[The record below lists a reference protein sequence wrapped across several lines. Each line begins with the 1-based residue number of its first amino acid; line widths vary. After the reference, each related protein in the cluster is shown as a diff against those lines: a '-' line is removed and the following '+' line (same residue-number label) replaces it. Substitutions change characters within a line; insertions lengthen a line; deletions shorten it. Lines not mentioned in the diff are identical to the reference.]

1 MVLVTALVAVTALAV
16 SCVRELEIRRPV
28 NSDNAAIRLT
38 PVCVGPVTK
47 AAPEDGDDDYNENL
61 ISNYYWFIYSDAEGN
76 TLKLSG
82 YVSDDSSTEILLDD
96 AFPNGGTGYV
106 YVVANIPS
114 KPATPVE
121 GDEWLEYNTTAEQYQ
136 LMVQGE
142 NEATPSDCTFANLKT
157 LEFGKNTPV
166 SNNSIVAG
174 KSEFYT
180 YTSATTGVPDPEK
193 FVMRTTALKDFTL
206 VEKTVVDVTAELKRV
221 AAKLILDLNVAKE
234 VEQTHTN
241 AAGQE
246 EYTKTWFSD
255 IEHIQIYMLWGST
268 HGNLAGEP
276 VRYSTNNKDWFY
288 FASPRYAM
296 YREPDGGNYNASTN
310 TVEGAIPED
319 WYEEIEYPVEY
330 SNWEVV
336 FQIRQNEQNEPIW
349 LWNSTVP
356 EAERIPENEGNPS
369 YGDWDYLLWLWN
381 SDIAE
386 DDKIN
391 KNIGNLS
398 YGSWDPRGEKVP
410 AFDANGNIQRKLVTR
425 TKNED
430 YYAISSIP
438 MYSMPI
444 EWNVNDAHAPFIK
457 IILPWQ
463 GYDKNTGQYDMSG
476 SARKTTEFFYKVLVP
491 NRTTLDA
498 NGCYHISLD
507 LSVLGSEADEVPVA
521 VNGEYHV
528 VDWNA
533 PVAIGGNQSAGR
545 YLNVARTSYDM
556 YSNTLSIPVSASG
569 NIVIQPYGGTGTNPT
584 GTYINASSG
593 NTGNLTY
600 SANSSTGTNF
610 KITPDPLHK
619 YVQVD
624 HEVLPFSTSF
634 TTANAKDVAVIT
646 YRFRVAL
653 EGYESTFYK
662 DITVTQYPSIYAA
675 RRQSS
680 GSPFV
685 NGFSSG
691 EASNRNTYSLGS
703 VGANGSRY
711 NTIVSISTLSG
722 LTNPDVE
729 SNPYRN
735 WVIGDPRIRLAN
747 AYNGRYSNE
756 LSYHNDYAEG
766 TNDSEWRRSDLGD
779 ASDYFDNYLVGD
791 KDASNFIAPKFMLAS
806 GYGYNQQANSGNWKK
821 NSERCATY
829 QEDGYPAGRWRLPTE
844 AELLFCAVLANKGL
858 IENPYVSTVNYSAS
872 SGRFLYYVNNSTNWD
887 FVLPTSG
894 LRSVRCV
901 YDLWYWGDATAT
913 TPGSYRVMLPE

>member
-1 MVLVTALVAVTALAV
+1 MVLVTALVAVAALAV

-28 NSDNAAIRLT
+28 SSDNATIRLT

-47 AAPEDGDDDYNENL
+47 AATEDGDDVYNENL

-82 YVSDDSSTEILLDD
+82 YVSGDASKEILLDD

-106 YVVANIPS
+106 YVVANLPS

-121 GDEWLEYNTTAEQYQ
+121 GDEWLEYNTTAGQYQ

-142 NEATPSDCTFANLKT
+142 EEATSSDCTFANLKT
-157 LEFGKNTPV
+157 LEFGKTTPV

-174 KSEFYT
+174 ESEFYT
-180 YTSATTGVPDPEK
+180 YTSATTGVPAPEK
-193 FVMRTTALKDFTL
+193 FVMRTTALKSFTL
-206 VEKTVVDVTAELKRV
+206 VEKTIVDVTAELKRV

-246 EYTKTWFSD
+246 EYTKTWYSD

-276 VRYSTNNKDWFY
+276 VRYSTDNKDWFY

-296 YREPDGGNYNASTN
+296 YREPDGGSYNASTN
-310 TVEGAIPED
+310 TVEGAIPST
-319 WYEEIEYPVEY
+319 WYSEIEYPVSY
-330 SNWEVV
+330 SAWDVV
-336 FQIRQNEQNEPIW
+336 YQIHEDENGDPIW
-349 LWNSTVP
+349 LWKSTV
-356 EAERIPENEGNPS
+356 AEEDRI
-369 YGDWDYLLWLWN
+369 
-381 SDIAE
+381 
-386 DDKIN
+386 DD
-391 KNIGNLS
+391 NIGNLS
-398 YGSWDPRGEKVP
+398 YGDWDYVLVNGEKQPVLN
-410 AFDANGNIQRKLVTR
+410 ADGTIQRKLITETR
-425 TKNED
+425 DEE

-457 IILPWQ
+457 IILPWL
-463 GYDKNTGQYDMSG
+463 GYDKNTQKYDS
-476 SARKTTEFFYKVLVP
+476 KTTEFYYKILVP

-533 PVAIGGNQSAGR
+533 PVAIGGDQSAGR
-545 YLNVARTSYDM
+545 YLNVARTSYEM

-569 NIVIQPYGGTGTNPT
+569 KIVIQPYGGTGTNPT
-584 GTYINASSG
+584 GTYTNASSG
-593 NTGNLTY
+593 NTGTLTY
-600 SANSSTGTNF
+600 SPSSSTGTNF

-634 TTANAKDVAVIT
+634 TSANAKDIAVIT

-653 EGYESTFYK
+653 EDYESTFYK
-662 DITVTQYPSIYAA
+662 DITVTQYPSIYAS
-675 RRQSS
+675 RQLSNGNPYVNGRQSTNAINNN
-680 GSPFV
+680 
-685 NGFSSG
+685 NGG
-691 EASNRNTYSLGS
+691 SLGPVS
-703 VGANGSRY
+703 NNAGTRSPY
-711 NTIVSISTLSG
+711 FTIVSISTLSG
-722 LTNPDVE
+722 LASTYPD
-729 SNPYRN
+729 
-735 WVIGDPRIRLAN
+735 WVIGDPRIRLSD
-747 AYNGRYSNE
+747 AYNGEYQGES
-756 LSYHNDYAEG
+756 SFHNNYANNS
-766 TNDSEWRRSDLGD
+766 TASEWRRSDLGS
-779 ASDYFDNYLVGD
+779 APDYFDKYLVGD

-806 GYGYNQQANSGNWKK
+806 GYGYRQNLADAGNHWKS
-821 NSERCATY
+821 NSERCAAY
-829 QEDGYPAGRWRLPTE
+829 QEDGYPAGRWRVPTE
-844 AELLFCAVLANKGL
+844 AEILFCATLARNGL
-858 IENPYVSTVNYSAS
+858 IESPFVNQTRYLAS
-872 SGRFLYYVNNSTNWD
+872 SGRWVLYQTNNTNWN
-887 FVLPTSG
+887 FEYNATQGTVSI
-894 LRSVRCV
+894 RCV
-901 YDLWYWGDATAT
+901 YDLWYWGDDPVPGVNGNPT
-913 TPGSYRVMLPE
+913 TMLPQ